1 MWCSEKKGPKSNG
14 KTGKEPVKDHGRP
27 GVLTAPGDN
36 DASEGHQEVEGE
48 EGLASARESF
58 TSSALRENPT
68 MALLLTDQKSSILP
82 FPLFPFPIS
91 MRGRSKNR
99 RMVDVI
105 YMSIC
110 MCALGPPEVMTRA
123 VNAE

>member
-1 MWCSEKKGPKSNG
+1 M
-14 KTGKEPVKDHGRP
+14 KDRGRP
-27 GVLTAPGDN
+27 GVRTAPVDS
-36 DASEGHQEVEGE
+36 DASEEGEGE
-48 EGLASARESF
+48 EDPASARESF

-99 RMVDVI
+99 RMADVV